1 MRGGAFTVMCMAI
14 DPTLAVTRSPAM
26 TTALAVGRRSCWLAL
41 FAAVALANAGPSAAN
56 AAEPVPASGTD
67 AAPAA
72 IPLASEFE
80 QAVAPQLRPPSD
92 VVASY
97 ATWLQGALD
106 SAGVRIERPQF
117 VALVD
122 RSPKVQALL
131 LLWGSAGT
139 VWRLVGAAPVSTGLP
154 GRYEHFA
161 TPLGVFDHSVNNPDY
176 RAEGTK
182 NEFGIRGYGRK
193 GTRVYDFGWVPAPK
207 GWGKGA
213 MSVMRLQMHATDP
226 DHLEQRLGTAQSKG
240 CIRIP
245 AALNEFIDRHG
256 VLDEDYQEE
265 IDDGR
270 LLWVLRGDRTPTPW
284 SGRYLVVV
292 DSMSSERPG
301 WSPQPAA
308 R

>member
-1 MRGGAFTVMCMAI
+1 MRGGAFIVVCMSI
-14 DPTLAVTRSPAM
+14 DARLPATRSPAM
-26 TTALAVGRRSCWLAL
+26 TTALTVGRRSFRLAL
-41 FAAVALANAGPSAAN
+41 FAAAALANAGPVAVNES
-56 AAEPVPASGTD
+56 EPAPVSRSDT
-67 AAPAA
+67 APAA
-72 IPLASEFE
+72 VPLAPEFE
-80 QAVAPQLRPPSD
+80 QAVAPQLRPPPD

-97 ATWLQGALD
+97 ATRLQGALD
-106 SAGVRIERPQF
+106 RAGVRIERPQF

-161 TPLGVFDHSVNNPDY
+161 TPLGVFEHSLTNPDY

-193 GTRVYDFGWVPAPK
+193 GTRVYDFGWARATK
-207 GWGKGA
+207 GWGNGA
-213 MSVMRLQMHATDP
+213 MSEMRLQMHATDP

-245 AALNEFIDRHG
+245 ASLNEFIDRHA
-256 VLDEDYQEE
+256 VLDDDYQNE
-265 IDDGR
+265 IDDR
-270 LLWVLRGDRTPTPW
+270 RLWVLRGDRTPTPW

-292 DSMSSERPG
+292 DSMFSERPD
-301 WSPQPAA
+301 WSPLPAA